1 MANSKSAFLNPDRN
15 PLLHILV
22 RKFCFDHFT
31 AGATENE
38 VRQTID
44 RVKSLGFRGVILGYA
59 KEVNVT
65 GGETDL
71 GVSKSADGDFDA
83 ECVRAWRDGT
93 MNTLSLIGPGD
104 LLAIKFSGAG
114 KATLDA
120 LAQGGEPPQNMWE
133 AMLEIC
139 DATAKRGSRLWIDA
153 EQQDL
158 QPTIDKWTQQLMRRY
173 NRGDKALIYATMQAY
188 LKHTEANIGRHLALA
203 QAEGWIFG
211 VKLVRGA
218 YIATERHG
226 LIHDTIEDTHAAYD
240 RVVGHM
246 LRREYPGV
254 PTDKPYP
261 RSELFLAT
269 HNDGSIRQ
277 AWSLQQSLLGA
288 GRPTVELGFGQLQ
301 GMADEVG
308 CSLVQLCREGRAAE
322 DDGTRALRATKDAR
336 LVATPNAFKCL
347 TWGTT
352 RECLQ
357 YLLRRVRENADAFGR
372 TKYWAASFRNE
383 ILRRLAR
390 PFSPKA
396 KESSQRAISR

>member
-1 MANSKSAFLNPDRN
+1 
-15 PLLHILV
+15 
-22 RKFCFDHFT
+22 
-31 AGATENE
+31 
-38 VRQTID
+38 
-44 RVKSLGFRGVILGYA
+44 
-59 KEVNVT
+59 
-65 GGETDL
+65 
-71 GVSKSADGDFDA
+71 
-83 ECVRAWRDGT
+83 
-93 MNTLSLIGPGD
+93 MNR
-104 LLAIKFSGAG
+104 FSGAS

-120 LAQGGEPPQNMWE
+120 LAHGAEPPQNMWE

-158 QPTIDKWTQQLMRRY
+158 QPTIDEWTQQLMRRY
-173 NRGDKALIYATMQAY
+173 NRGDKALVYATMQAY
-188 LKHTEANIGRHLALA
+188 LKRTEDNIGRHLALA

-218 YIATERHG
+218 YIATEKRG

-240 RVVGHM
+240 RIVGNI

-254 PTDKPYP
+254 LTNKPYP

-269 HNDGSIRQ
+269 HNDDSIKQ
-277 AWSLQQSLLGA
+277 AWNLQKSLLHA
-288 GRPTVELGFGQLQ
+288 GKPTVELGFGQLQ

-322 DDGTRALRATKDAR
+322 GDGTRALQAATQSLA
-336 LVATPNAFKCL
+336 APNVFKCL

-357 YLLRRVRENADAFGR
+357 YLLRRMRENADALGR
-372 TKYWAASFRNE
+372 TKYWAVSFRNE
-383 ILRRLAR
+383 ILRRLAS
-390 PFSPKA
+390 PFAPRA
-396 KESSQRAISR
+396 KESSRRAISR